1 MKKYLKIL
9 SIIVVL
15 CVCIICSFCQDNY
28 CYAEDASD
36 IEESIQEKVDENLDK
51 LDMNDLNSWLN
62 SLGSGYSSLIGED
75 VKTAIKEIINGEF
88 KGGLGDVFKLVAQD
102 INRRLGSFMPILV
115 TIIAICILQSIVS
128 SMSSEFLSQGVKEI
142 IFFVCYSAVVVL
154 IAAEIAKLVS
164 EAKTTVS
171 LMQGLM
177 NIVFPILLTMV
188 VALGGTVSSS
198 IYQPLMVTL
207 STTVSNIITK
217 FIFPCFI
224 VATVLSLIGNI
235 SKSIKLGRLEKFLKS
250 ATGYIM
256 GVIFSLFVTFLTFQG
271 LTGGVADTV
280 FIKGAKFALKSYIPV
295 LGGYLSDGFDLM
307 LASVVLI
314 KNSVGLVA
322 VLAILALVLMPI
334 IKILILSL
342 GLKLAAGL
350 VEPFADSRFS
360 GLLEDTSKNL
370 SILLTCILGVAF
382 MFLIIIMM
390 IIFTCNLGVV

>member
-1 MKKYLKIL
+1 MKKLTKIL
-9 SIIVVL
+9 SVIFVL
-15 CVCIICSFCQDNY
+15 CLCLVACFCQDTY
-28 CYAEDASD
+28 CYAEDTD
-36 IEESIQEKVDENLDK
+36 EIEENIQEKVDENLDK
-51 LDMNDLNSWLN
+51 IDMKDFNSWLDG
-62 SLGSGYSSLIGED
+62 LESGYSSIIGDD
-75 VKTAIKEIINGEF
+75 VKTAIKQIINGEY
-88 KGGLGDVFKLVAQD
+88 KGNLVDIFKLIAQD
-102 INRRLGSFMPILV
+102 INKRLGAFIPILV

-154 IAAEIAKLVS
+154 IASEITKLVS
-164 EAKTTVS
+164 EARTTIS

-224 VATVLSLIGNI
+224 VATVLSLISNI

-250 ATGYIM
+250 ATGYVM
-256 GVIFSLFVTFLTFQG
+256 GVIFSLFITFLTFQG

-334 IKILILSL
+334 IKIIILSL

-370 SILLTCILGVAF
+370 SILLTCIIGVAF
-382 MFLIIIMM
+382 MFLIVIMM
-390 IIFTCNLGVV
+390 IIFTCNLGAV

>member
-1 MKKYLKIL
+1 MKKHIKIL

-15 CVCIICSFCQDNY
+15 CICVAGCLCQDTY
-28 CYAEDASD
+28 CYAEDTND

-51 LDMNDLNSWLN
+51 LDMNDLNSWLD
-62 SLGSGYSSLIGED
+62 SLEGGYSSLIGDD

-88 KGGLGDVFKLVAQD
+88 KGGFGEVFKLLAQD

-128 SMSSEFLSQGVKEI
+128 SMSSEFLSHGVKEI
-142 IFFVCYSAVVVL
+142 IFFVCYSAVVV
-154 IAAEIAKLVS
+154 IVAAEIAKLVI

-224 VATVLSLIGNI
+224 VAIVLSLIGNI

-322 VLAILALVLMPI
+322 VLAILALVLMPV
-334 IKILILSL
+334 IKILMLSL

-370 SILLTCILGVAF
+370 TILLTCILGVAF